1 MISSRSVILIWT
13 RFEIKLEKV
22 VIEEG
27 IDDGEVQSKNNN

>member
-27 IDDGEVQSKNNN
+27 IDDVQSKNNN